1 MDISVGASEYAR
13 ASAEDALRDEISK
26 YKKAGK
32 KVWLDKNPQR
42 AIEYNKAQAAIKQ
55 QASMDF
61 LNSDLFEIKSSV
73 PSN

>member
-1 MDISVGASEYAR
+1 MLLPGA
-13 ASAEDALRDEISK
+13 AELNKKMFSKENK